1 MGFCSL
7 RWMLCPLLVL
17 ALGAPAF
24 ADGSHDRTQFDHDIS
39 IGTEEKVSDVTCFSC
54 SVRVR
59 GHVDG
64 DVTTFGGSVVV
75 ERDGVVG
82 GDTTTFAGD
91 VRLDAG
97 ANVKDITVFGGR
109 VRRDS
114 GASVGGDVT
123 TFGGGV
129 ALWLFIVFGL
139 PFLVMGAFIAL
150 IVWLVRRFI
159 RPAAPVAARA

>member
-1 MGFCSL
+1 MC
-7 RWMLCPLLVL
+7 CPLLLL

-24 ADGSHDRTQFDHDIS
+24 AGGSHDRTQFGHDVTITS
-39 IGTEEKVSDVTCFSC
+39 GEQVAEVTCFSC
-54 SVRVR
+54 SVRIR

-82 GDTTTFAGD
+82 GDTTTFGGD
-91 VRLDAG
+91 VRLDGG

-123 TFGGGV
+123 TFGGGT

-139 PFLVMGAFIAL
+139 PFLVLGAFIVL
-150 IVWLVRRFI
+150 IVWLVRRFS
-159 RPAAPVAARA
+159 RRAVPVPARV